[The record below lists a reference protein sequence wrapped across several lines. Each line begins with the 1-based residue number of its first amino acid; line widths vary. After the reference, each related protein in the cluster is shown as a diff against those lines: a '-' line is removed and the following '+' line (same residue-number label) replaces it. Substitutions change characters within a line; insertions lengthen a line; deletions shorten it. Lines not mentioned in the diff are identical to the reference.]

1 VKLNHL
7 FIPAAVA
14 SVAVLGSAFTRG
26 GMSWYRT
33 LKLPTWTPPGSTI
46 GLVWTTI
53 FVLAAVSLL
62 LVFNGGH
69 AEQALRPI
77 VRVALLNA
85 ALNVLWSLLFFGFHR
100 IGAAT
105 VEATLLGATVVW
117 LMVLVWP
124 LSRLASLLLAPYVAW
139 VAFATYLAYSVWRFN
154 D

>member
-7 FIPAAVA
+7 LIPAAVA
-14 SVAVLGSAFTRG
+14 SVALLGSAFTRG

-53 FVLAAVSLL
+53 FALAAVSLL

-69 AEQALRPI
+69 AAQALRSN
-77 VRVALLNA
+77 VLVALLNA
-85 ALNVLWSLLFFGFHR
+85 ALNVLWSLLFFSFHR

-105 VEATLLGATVVW
+105 VEAALLGATVIW

-124 LSRLASLLLAPYVAW
+124 VSRLASLLLAPYAAW
-139 VAFATYLAYSVWRFN
+139 VAFATYLAYSVWRLN